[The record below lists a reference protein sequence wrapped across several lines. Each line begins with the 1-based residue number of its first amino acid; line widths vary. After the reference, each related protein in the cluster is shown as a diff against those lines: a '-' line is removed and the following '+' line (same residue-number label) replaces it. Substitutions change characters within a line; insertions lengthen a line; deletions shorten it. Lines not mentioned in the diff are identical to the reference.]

1 MIVYGSDTKAE
12 RAMAVKDY
20 LKTHRTWQDGMGLL
34 FGMTIGLSPYIAA
47 EVSNI
52 PVVLN
57 AAFSG
62 LAILMIAQ
70 LELVRLRRWEEALE
84 LMLGLWVVASP
95 FVFGYAGSGS
105 LRFAHWVLGACVA
118 FIGGLELWQD
128 WRKSREELD
137 RYGS

>member
-1 MIVYGSDTKAE
+1 
-12 RAMAVKDY
+12 MAVKDF

-34 FGMTIGLSPYIAA
+34 FGMAIGLSPYMVG

-52 PVVLN
+52 PAVLN

-62 LAILMIAQ
+62 IAILMIAQ
-70 LELVRLRRWEEALE
+70 LELVHLRRWEEGLE
-84 LMLGLWVVASP
+84 LMLGFWVGVSP

-105 LRFAHWVLGACVA
+105 LRAAHWILGGCVA

>member
-1 MIVYGSDTKAE
+1 
-12 RAMAVKDY
+12 MAVKDY

-34 FGMTIGLSPYIAA
+34 FGMTIGLSPYITG

-52 PVVLN
+52 TAVLN

-62 LAILMIAQ
+62 LAILLIAQ

-84 LMLGLWVVASP
+84 LMFGLWVVVSP
-95 FVFGYAGSGS
+95 FAFGYAGSGS
-105 LRFAHWVLGACVA
+105 LRFAHWILGGCVA
-118 FIGGLELWQD
+118 AIGGLELWQD

>member
-1 MIVYGSDTKAE
+1 MIVYGCDTKAE

-70 LELVRLRRWEEALE
+70 LELVRLRRWEEVLE
-84 LMLGLWVVASP
+84 LALGLWVIVSP
-95 FVFGYAGSGS
+95 FVFAYAGSGG
-105 LRFAHWVLGACVA
+105 LRAAHWILGGCVA
-118 FIGGLELWQD
+118 AIGGLELWQD